1 MSTDRFNVPLYR
13 PFEKLISITVKGQ
26 PFQIPEN
33 QILLR
38 AFQYL
43 CPETIP
49 FGRYCWNEE
58 CQYCRVIVRKPGSE
72 KISQALSC
80 KLMAEEGLEVVE
92 LAPEL
97 QWNLSQ
103 LFQSPGHGAPGA
115 EDASGAQQP
124 KTE

>member
-1 MSTDRFNVPLYR
+1 MGADRYNVPLYR
-13 PFEKLISITVKGQ
+13 PFEKLISITIRGKK
-26 PFQIPEN
+26 FDIPEN

-58 CQYCRVIVRKPGSE
+58 CQYCRVIIRKPGSD

-80 KLMAEEGLEVVE
+80 KLMAEEGLEVVQV
-92 LAPEL
+92 APEL

-103 LFQSPGHGAPGA
+103 LFPPSTPEPESKQ
-115 EDASGAQQP
+115 E
-124 KTE
+124 

>member
-1 MSTDRFNVPLYR
+1 MGADRFNVPLYR
-13 PFEKLISITVKGQ
+13 PFEKLIPITVKGKQ
-26 PFQIPEN
+26 FQIPEN

-58 CQYCRVIVRKPGSE
+58 CQYCRVIIRKPGSD

-103 LFQSPGHGAPGA
+103 LFQSDSAAPPQTTLSP
-115 EDASGAQQP
+115 DAP
-124 KTE
+124 KSE

>member
-1 MSTDRFNVPLYR
+1 MGADRYNVPLYR
-13 PFEKLISITVKGQ
+13 PFEKLISITVRGKQ
-26 PFQIPEN
+26 FEVPEN

-58 CQYCRVIVRKPGSE
+58 CQYCRVIIRKPGSD

-92 LAPEL
+92 MAPEL

-103 LFQSPGHGAPGA
+103 LLQPPSA
-115 EDASGAQQP
+115 EPEVQA
-124 KTE
+124 E

>member
-1 MSTDRFNVPLYR
+1 MSNDRFNVPLYR
-13 PFEKLISITVKGQ
+13 PFEKLISITVRGKQ
-26 PFQIPEN
+26 FQIPEN

-49 FGRYCWNEE
+49 FGRYCWNED
-58 CQYCRVIVRKPGSE
+58 CQYCRVVIRKPGSE

-80 KLMAEEGLEVVE
+80 KLMVEEGLEVLE

-97 QWNLSQ
+97 RWNLSQ
-103 LFQSPGHGAPGA
+103 LLQPPA
-115 EDASGAQQP
+115 EDSPAKNEP
-124 KTE
+124 

>member
-1 MSTDRFNVPLYR
+1 MCADRYNVPLYR
-13 PFEKLISITVKGQ
+13 PFEKLISIAVRGKQ
-26 PFQIPEN
+26 FQIPEN

-58 CQYCRVIVRKPGSE
+58 CQYCRVIIRKPGSD

-103 LFQSPGHGAPGA
+103 LFQAP
-115 EDASGAQQP
+115 P
-124 KTE
+124 TEPETKNE